1 MRTPADPSD
10 MSEPTIFERIID
22 GDVPGHVVHETETV
36 AAFLDANPLAP
47 GHTLIVP
54 KEPYARLRDVPPDLS
69 ADVFGAVR
77 TLSPAIEDAV
87 DADATTIGINDGT
100 AAGQEVPH
108 LHVHIVPRFEGD
120 GGGPIHAIAD
130 QPADLDDDE
139 IADVAADIEAQLG

>member
-1 MRTPADPSD
+1 

-47 GHTLIVP
+47 GRTLVVP

-130 QPADLDDDE
+130 RPADLDDDE
-139 IADVAADIEAQLG
+139 IADVADDIEAQLG